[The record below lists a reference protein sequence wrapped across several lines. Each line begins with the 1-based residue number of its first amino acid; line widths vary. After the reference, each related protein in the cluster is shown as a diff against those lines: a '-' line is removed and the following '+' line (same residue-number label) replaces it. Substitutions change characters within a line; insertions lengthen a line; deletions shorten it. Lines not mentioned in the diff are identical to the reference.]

1 MASDLFLQINLNT
14 GAQPEVL
21 GRSTGP
27 RFLVFT
33 KKIKFRKNIE
43 QKMKI
48 FAYTNSSNSNQFGT
62 GKKWRKLKIFK
73 M

>member
-33 KKIKFRKNIE
+33 KK
-43 QKMKI
+43 
-48 FAYTNSSNSNQFGT
+48 SNLEKTLN
-62 GKKWRKLKIFK
+62 KK
-73 M
+73 